1 MSTDNKLRLFEGKE
15 ALFIYKRIIQNAMA
29 SKEKGIMIFKET
41 FEYLMDGELT
51 GEQFAEL
58 MKLIYQLRWGDG
70 VDDKQIKDK
79 DVRLIWKT
87 LKHTVQK
94 SKTNAKQYQ
103 KNNTDIQ
110 PNSEFENEVPI
121 KIPSIQFEAVHSE
134 EQFEKDVDDAVN
146 ELVDIALDNKGQDA
160 VNEAIFRLSNGI
172 SEQYNKT
179 INEVKAQLIEK
190 AKEKINKRK
199 GLREVS

>member
-15 ALFIYKRIIQNAMA
+15 ALFIYNSLIQDEMA
-29 SKEKGIMIFKET
+29 NKEKGIMIFKDT
-41 FEYLMDGELT
+41 FEYLMDGDLT

-58 MKLIYQLRWGDG
+58 MKLVYQLRWGDG
-70 VDDKQIKDK
+70 VDDSKIKDK

-121 KIPSIQFEAVHSE
+121 KIPSVQFEAIHSE
-134 EQFEKDVDDAVN
+134 EQFEKDVDDVVN

-172 SEQYNKT
+172 SEQYNKP

>member
-1 MSTDNKLRLFEGKE
+1 
-15 ALFIYKRIIQNAMA
+15 MA
-29 SKEKGIMIFKET
+29 SKEKGIMIFKDT
-41 FEYLMDGELT
+41 FEYLMDGDLT

-58 MKLIYQLRWGDG
+58 MKLVYQLRWGDG
-70 VDDKQIKDK
+70 VDDSKIKDK
-79 DVRLIWKT
+79 EVKLIWKT

-121 KIPSIQFEAVHSE
+121 KIPSVQFETVHSE

-172 SEQYNKT
+172 SEQYNKP